1 MNFHRLRVFYTVAR
15 HLSFSR
21 AAEELY
27 TSQPNVS
34 RHIAKLETELGVSL
48 FHRLGTQ
55 VALTDAGRMVYDY
68 AQRVFELT
76 EGLQR
81 ALNEQ
86 KGLERGYLR
95 LGASST
101 PGLYLLPPHLAS
113 FRARYPGLEV
123 TLHLGNSR
131 EIVARVLS
139 HALDLG
145 FVAVTEPFDAAQDR
159 HGRSEGHT
167 RVAGLQVRPFATD
180 ELVFIA
186 PMGHRLAGQ
195 AELEPQNLADE
206 TLIWREQGSGTREAM
221 EAVLSRLGIQPARS
235 LELRGCEGVKRA
247 VAAGLGISFVSK
259 HAVELELAQGLLT
272 VLEGPDTSATP
283 VTSALLSTGLSRVEG
298 LSTSLRATQELSI
311 VSHKDVRPSAAALAF
326 LAHLRKAM

>member
-1 MNFHRLRVFYTVAR
+1 MNFHRLRVFYTAAR

-34 RHIAKLETELGVSL
+34 RHIARLEAELGVSL

-81 ALNEQ
+81 TLNEL

-101 PGLYLLPPHLAS
+101 PGLYLLPTHLAG
-113 FRARYPGLEV
+113 FRARYPGLDV

-131 EIVARVLS
+131 EIVAQVLS
-139 HALDLG
+139 NSLDLG
-145 FVAVTEPFDAAQDR
+145 FV
-159 HGRSEGHT
+159 EGH
-167 RVAGLQVRPFATD
+167 VAAAGIQVQPFVTD

-186 PMGHRLAGQ
+186 PAGHRLAGQ
-195 AELEPQNLADE
+195 AELEPQDLADE
-206 TLIWREQGSGTREAM
+206 SFIWREEGSGTREAM
-221 EAVLSRLGIQPARS
+221 EAMLSRLGIQPARS
-235 LELRGCEGVKRA
+235 LELRSCEGVKRA

-259 HAVELELAQGLLT
+259 HAVELELAQGLLA
-272 VLEGPDTSATP
+272 VLEGPDMRA
-283 VTSALLSTGLSRVEG
+283 SR
-298 LSTSLRATQELSI
+298 ELSI

-326 LAHLRKAM
+326 LAHLRKGI